1 MISKSCFLT
10 VMKQDLLYPDNLTR
24 RGIMI
29 EITRLNGVRFSI
41 NCDLIETV
49 EETPDTVITLTN
61 GKKFVVSENMEQI
74 KNLIID
80 FKKQIYGNTI

>member
-1 MISKSCFLT
+1 
-10 VMKQDLLYPDNLTR
+10 
-24 RGIMI
+24 MI

>member
-1 MISKSCFLT
+1 
-10 VMKQDLLYPDNLTR
+10 
-24 RGIMI
+24 MI
-29 EITRLNGVRFSI
+29 EVTRLNGARFSI

-61 GKKFVVSENMEQI
+61 GKKFIVSENMEQI
-74 KNLIID
+74 KKLVIN

>member
-1 MISKSCFLT
+1 
-10 VMKQDLLYPDNLTR
+10 
-24 RGIMI
+24 MI

-61 GKKFVVSENMEQI
+61 GKKFIVSENMEQI